1 MSKSITYKGQTYTQ
15 KSLYDLR
22 GPEIVA
28 LYNQMADKPTKRF
41 SSMKNGVD
49 RTWALLEAKG
59 KPAEAAA
66 PVASKPAPAPAP
78 AAAKAKATKP
88 ATTPAS
94 KAPHYIAAGVAPE
107 GRPGVNHAIHAIAAK
122 SGPTEREELVTKIL
136 ADYTPPRSGAYD
148 RNYVMAYIA
157 HGLVK
162 GYLKEVPAA

>member
-1 MSKSITYKGQTYTQ
+1 MKSITYKGQTYTQ

-22 GPEIVA
+22 GPKIVA
-28 LYNQMADKPTKRF
+28 LYNSLSDKPTKRF

-59 KPAEAAA
+59 KPAEAAPTA
-66 PVASKPAPAPAP
+66 PAAASKPAPAPA
-78 AAAKAKATKP
+78 KATKP
-88 ATTPAS
+88 AAAPAG
-94 KAPHYIAAGVAPE
+94 KTPHYIAAGVAPE

-122 SGPTEREELVTKIL
+122 AGTTEREELVSKIL
-136 ADYTPPRSGAYD
+136 TDYTPPRSRAYD

-157 HGLVK
+157 HGIAK